1 MTISCLGVVRG
12 SCAIIFDSIDASLKE
27 ASPFKDFSAEGC
39 HGETSLLS
47 GKFLEKSK
55 LVSGRR
61 RKDGS
66 KALDQVTTLKI
77 SLRDEAV
84 AINKRQK

>member
-12 SCAIIFDSIDASLKE
+12 SCAIIFDSIEASLTE

-61 RKDGS
+61 REDGS
-66 KALDQVTTLKI
+66 KASDQMSTLKI
-77 SLRDEAV
+77 ALGDETV
-84 AINKRQK
+84 AINKR